1 MPLPAEAITVQGG
14 CNCRAIRYRV
24 EIPALKERPA
34 NPYLTISYSGKKPDD
49 GGNAQQRN
57 SSDPSAD
64 EAESTP
70 RMPMLAT
77 DHCND
82 CRRATGSILPF
93 WMATPIGMV
102 SAAITASPGDE
113 QDTRDWRPGNEVF
126 HTNPLPSK
134 SESDEGTG
142 QSSSP
147 LTFYDSS
154 PGRRRSF
161 CSRCGT
167 MLSYIAYSH
176 GVPEGWPLMLDI
188 VLGTLDR
195 EFLEKDDWFVPERQ
209 LWWDKG
215 IPWVQKVS
223 VSGFGEGKETPR
235 HPLAD
240 MNKVVESKL

>member
-24 EIPALKERPA
+24 EIPALNDRPL
-34 NPYLTISYSGKKPDD
+34 NPYLTMRPSGKKQDD
-49 GGNAQQRN
+49 GEKVQQR
-57 SSDPSAD
+57 DRREPSA
-64 EAESTP
+64 EKAESTP

-93 WMATPIGMV
+93 WMATPLGMV
-102 SAAITASPGDE
+102 SAAITASSGGESDI
-113 QDTRDWRPGNEVF
+113 TDWRPGNEVF

-134 SESDEGTG
+134 SESDEGTTLN
-142 QSSSP
+142 SSP
-147 LTFYDSS
+147 LRFYDSS

-167 MLSYIAYSH
+167 MLSYIAFSH
-176 GVPEGWPLMLDI
+176 GVPDGWPLMLDI
-188 VLGTLDR
+188 VLGTVDR

-215 IPWVQKVS
+215 IPWIHKLS
-223 VSGFGEGKETPR
+223 VSGLGEGEAVPR

-240 MNKVVESKL
+240 MNQVVEANL